1 MLPLY
6 LVYLIIVTLVVTGVS
21 FSKYGTIVDGTD
33 TARVAKPVLE
43 YVPTSATFRGQA
55 LSSLSEGLSFTDVKP
70 GDELIYTFDIRNYEG
85 EGLNKVRNEVLLK
98 YNIVVSVQPE
108 NELPLST
115 TLGPTLPDITYPSAG
130 SGWTILGLGEDITH
144 SYTLRILWN
153 AAETGSVY
161 ANKTQTIRITIN
173 AEQID

>member
-43 YVPTSATFRGQA
+43 YVPGTATYNGVEQG
-55 LSSLSEGLSFTDVKP
+55 SLSFTDVKP
-70 GDELIYTFDIRNYEG
+70 GDVVVYQFQIRNFKNED
-85 EGLNKVRNEVLLK
+85 LNEVLLK
-98 YNIVVSVQPE
+98 YKIDVSVE
-108 NELPLST
+108 SESEILLPLTKELDSV
-115 TLGPTLPDITYPSAG
+115 GTYPSTG
-130 SGWTILGLGEDITH
+130 DGWTILGMGENITH
-144 SYTLRILWN
+144 SYTLNIVWN
-153 AAETGSVY
+153 ESQTGSEY

>member
-43 YVPTSATFRGQA
+43 YVPVSATFRGIPVG
-55 LSSLSEGLSFTDVKP
+55 SISGGLSFNDVKP
-70 GDELIYTFDIRNYEG
+70 GDELVYIFQIRNFDG
-85 EGLNKVRNEVLLK
+85 VNLNEVLLK
-98 YNIVVSVQPE
+98 YNINVNVEPVG
-108 NELPLST
+108 ELPLT
-115 TLGPTLPDITYPSAG
+115 PTITPALAYPSAG
-130 SGWTILGLGEDITH
+130 PSWTILGMGENITH

-153 AAETGSVY
+153 AAQTGSGY
-161 ANKTQTIRITIN
+161 SNKTQTIKITIN

>member
-43 YVPTSATFRGQA
+43 YVTGIATYNGVQQE
-55 LSSLSEGLSFTDVKP
+55 SLSFENVKP
-70 GDELIYTFDIRNYEG
+70 GDAVAYQFQICNFKNEDLIEI
-85 EGLNKVRNEVLLK
+85 RNEVLLRYK
-98 YNIVVSVQPE
+98 IEVSVEPE
-108 NELPLST
+108 NVLPLTKNLVGS
-115 TLGPTLPDITYPSAG
+115 YPSDG
-130 SGWTILGLGEDITH
+130 DGWTILGMGENITH
-144 SYTLRILWN
+144 SYTLNIVWN
-153 AAETGSVY
+153 ESQTGSEY

>member
-70 GDELIYTFDIRNYEG
+70 GDELIYVFEIHNFKG
-85 EGLNKVRNEVLLK
+85 EGLNKVINEVLLK
-98 YNIVVSVQPE
+98 YEIKVSVE
-108 NELPLST
+108 STSVVLPLNRKLESEEE
-115 TLGPTLPDITYPSAG
+115 YPSAET
-130 SGWTILGLGEDITH
+130 GWTILGMGEEITH
-144 SYTLRILWN
+144 KYTLTITW
-153 AAETGSVY
+153 ESVDSDSQY
-161 ANKTQTIRITIN
+161 SQQQQSIKITIN
-173 AEQID
+173 AEQVD